1 MLAGANV
8 AITGRL
14 RHLHGE
20 PMCNRDVADVHEG
33 QTIVVIGYPRVDSLG
48 AETSSITEGIVS
60 AKELEKQIKKWRE
73 SRARKSGHQTT
84 ADRRTVRVNG
94 QDVLVITKARNKAEG

>member
-1 MLAGANV
+1 M
-8 AITGRL
+8 TDKR
-14 RHLHGE
+14 GE
-20 PMCNRDVADVHEG
+20 EDCE
-33 QTIVVIGYPRVDSLG
+33 Y
-48 AETSSITEGIVS
+48 TEGIVS
-60 AKELEKQIKKWRE
+60 AKELEKQINE